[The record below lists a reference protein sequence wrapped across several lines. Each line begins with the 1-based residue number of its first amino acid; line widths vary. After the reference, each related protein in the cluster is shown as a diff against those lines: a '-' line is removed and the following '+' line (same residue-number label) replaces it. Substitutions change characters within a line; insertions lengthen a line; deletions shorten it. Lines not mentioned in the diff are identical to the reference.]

1 MKKKRLP
8 RKLKKRMR
16 NDISGFTAA
25 FPAFFMESIR
35 AAVALSHLMRT
46 FPTYPCV
53 KEYIRHHIVAGQKIN
68 DDLKVGG
75 VVFTEGEFIVPDRFK
90 NQTVL
95 PVIERLKQSSLMN
108 DDLKRTTDLLRGSFG
123 VVQPNVIRVNE
134 SI

>member
-1 MKKKRLP
+1 MIFLDLQRLFLP
-8 RKLKKRMR
+8 FLWNQLGRRL
-16 NDISGFTAA
+16 
-25 FPAFFMESIR
+25 
-35 AAVALSHLMRT
+35 H